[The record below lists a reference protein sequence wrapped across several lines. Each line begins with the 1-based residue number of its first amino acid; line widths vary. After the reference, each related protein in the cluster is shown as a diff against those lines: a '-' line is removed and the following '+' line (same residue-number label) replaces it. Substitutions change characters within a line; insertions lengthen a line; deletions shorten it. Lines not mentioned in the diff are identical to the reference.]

1 MITTLILFTL
11 ANIILAYIDSKQ
23 FAKGKTIS
31 HILNGI
37 EITAV
42 LTIPYFLF
50 HNWWLI
56 GSLLF
61 NRLLSFNISLSLF
74 RGKKWNYI
82 TPDPKPDSWI
92 DRIAKWIFG
101 MRGTLMY
108 SIYLIIF
115 IILLI
120 KTFI

>member
-1 MITTLILFTL
+1 MILTLVLFTL
-11 ANIILAYIDSKQ
+11 VNILLAYIDSRQ

-31 HILNGI
+31 HILNGL
-37 EITAV
+37 EIIAI

-56 GSLLF
+56 GALLF
-61 NRLLSFNISLSLF
+61 NRLLFFNISLSLF

-82 TPDPKPDSWI
+82 TPEPKPASII
-92 DRIAKWIFG
+92 DRVAKWIFG
-101 MRGTLMY
+101 MHGTLMY

-115 IILLI
+115 ILLLI

>member
-56 GSLLF
+56 GALLF
-61 NRLLSFNISLSLF
+61 NRLLVFNITLSLF
-74 RGKKWNYI
+74 RGLKWDYI
-82 TPDPKPDSWI
+82 TLENPPKSII
-92 DRIAKWIFG
+92 DRVAKKIFG
-101 MRGTLMY
+101 MNGKLMY
-108 SIYLIIF
+108 SIYLLIF
-115 IILLI
+115 IILTTI
-120 KTFI
+120 AFI